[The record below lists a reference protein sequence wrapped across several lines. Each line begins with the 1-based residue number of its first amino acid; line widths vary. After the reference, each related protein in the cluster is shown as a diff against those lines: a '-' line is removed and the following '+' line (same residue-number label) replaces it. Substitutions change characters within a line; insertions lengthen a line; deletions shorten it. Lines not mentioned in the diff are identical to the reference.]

1 MKVNNI
7 KTKENKKSEL
17 KEKKRE
23 SPTRLINGE
32 LQNGEKNFDNSLRP
46 RILDEYIGQCNMKEN
61 LRIFIQAA
69 KMRGET
75 LDHVLLNGPPGLGKT
90 TLAFCIANEMG
101 VGIKATSGP
110 AIERQIDL
118 LVLLKNLKE
127 GDILFIDEIHR
138 LSKVVEEI
146 LYPAMEDFVFDRILG
161 KGTRAKARR
170 VPLPRFTLI
179 GATTRGGLIS
189 SPLRGRF
196 GINFNLNFYDETDL
210 SHIAKRSAGILS
222 CEMEDEGAMEIAR
235 RARGTPRIAN
245 RLLRRVRDFAQVK
258 GDGTI
263 NKEIGCL
270 ALERMGIDENGL
282 DEIDRRIL
290 ECLVIRFMGNPVGI
304 ETLSAYVQEESQN
317 IEEIYEPYLL
327 SRGFISKTPRG
338 RIAAPEAFKYFG
350 KELPDKPSRST
361 FWD

>member
-1 MKVNNI
+1 MKI
-7 KTKENKKSEL
+7 AKKRTKSGKKKS
-17 KEKKRE
+17 KE
-23 SPTRLINGE
+23 T
-32 LQNGEKNFDNSLRP
+32 GEKSPSRLVNGGLQEGERNFDNSLRP
-46 RILDEYIGQCNMKEN
+46 RSLDEYVGQNNIREN
-61 LRIFIQAA
+61 LRVFIQAA

-101 VGIKATSGP
+101 VGIKVTSGP
-110 AIERQIDL
+110 AVERQIDL

-138 LSKVVEEI
+138 LSRVVEEI
-146 LYPAMEDFVFDRILG
+146 LYPAMEDFVFDRIIG
-161 KGTRAKARR
+161 KGTRAKSRR

-196 GINFNLNFYDETDL
+196 GINFNLNFYDEMDL
-210 SHIAKRSAGILS
+210 SNIARRSAGILN
-222 CEMEDEGAMEIAR
+222 CDMNDEGGREIAR
-235 RARGTPRIAN
+235 RARGTPRIVN
-245 RLLRRVRDFAQVK
+245 RLLRRVRDYAQVK

-263 NKEIGCL
+263 DVEIARH

-290 ECLVIRFMGNPVGI
+290 ECLVIRFRGKPVGI
-304 ETLSAYVQEESQN
+304 ETLSAYVQEEPQN

-327 SRGFISKTPRG
+327 NRGLILKTPRG
-338 RIAAPEAFKYFG
+338 RVASPDAFKYFG
-350 KELPDKPSRST
+350 KESPVKPMQGT